1 MALTIGSAHV
11 DLRLSEKTSLDYSL
25 VPQLPCSMQPRN
37 MATPDVAVWASATL
51 PLFAKTPRSWLE

>member
-1 MALTIGSAHV
+1 MALTIGSTHV
-11 DLRLSEKTSLDYSL
+11 DLRLSEKTSLDYSS

-37 MATPDVAVWASATL
+37 MPTPDVAVWASATL